1 MKLKNNLEINQSQKL
16 SINLQMQESLEILQ
30 LSIPEI
36 IKKVNKEL
44 EKNPLLEL
52 DIAKEKINLYKSN
65 IIQNNTSDSTSEIVE
80 KTLKKKKSLREHISE
95 QINIDITNSE
105 EKLIAQ
111 KLLEYVD
118 NNGYI
123 KKDDINKIYQDL
135 NKQNYTITIALIEKV
150 LRKVQEF
157 DPPGIF
163 ARDLSE
169 CIEIQLRQKKIF
181 NSKYH
186 FLIKNLEL
194 IAKKDMN
201 ILLKKTRLKKNEI
214 VKMIDNIKILNPKP
228 ANVFDFQPNVSI
240 VPDIIL
246 SQNKGSFKL
255 EVNKS
260 QIPKFKFNKELYS
273 LIKKKKLLNREK
285 ENLIKWVKSGKL
297 LLSSIKNRGITLEK
311 VTNEIVKFQQDF
323 FKKGIN
329 YFYPLTQKD
338 IAKKTGFHES
348 TISRCTN
355 NKYIEILFKTFIVL
369 IFYTSK
375 VCRIIEQ

>member
-123 KKDDINKIYQDL
+123 KKDDINKI
-135 NKQNYTITIALIEKV
+135 
-150 LRKVQEF
+150 
-157 DPPGIF
+157 
-163 ARDLSE
+163 
-169 CIEIQLRQKKIF
+169 
-181 NSKYH
+181 
-186 FLIKNLEL
+186 
-194 IAKKDMN
+194 
-201 ILLKKTRLKKNEI
+201 
-214 VKMIDNIKILNPKP
+214 
-228 ANVFDFQPNVSI
+228 
-240 VPDIIL
+240 
-246 SQNKGSFKL
+246 
-255 EVNKS
+255 
-260 QIPKFKFNKELYS
+260 
-273 LIKKKKLLNREK
+273 
-285 ENLIKWVKSGKL
+285 
-297 LLSSIKNRGITLEK
+297 
-311 VTNEIVKFQQDF
+311 VKFE
-323 FKKGIN
+323 
-329 YFYPLTQKD
+329 L
-338 IAKKTGFHES
+338 
-348 TISRCTN
+348 
-355 NKYIEILFKTFIVL
+355 
-369 IFYTSK
+369 
-375 VCRIIEQ
+375 

>member
-1 MKLKNNLEINQSQKL
+1 MKIKNSLEINQSQKL

-135 NKQNYTITIALIEKV
+135 NKQNYE
-150 LRKVQEF
+150 
-157 DPPGIF
+157 
-163 ARDLSE
+163 S
-169 CIEIQLRQKKIF
+169 QKF
-181 NSKYH
+181 
-186 FLIKNLEL
+186 
-194 IAKKDMN
+194 
-201 ILLKKTRLKKNEI
+201 
-214 VKMIDNIKILNPKP
+214 
-228 ANVFDFQPNVSI
+228 SI
-240 VPDIIL
+240 
-246 SQNKGSFKL
+246 
-255 EVNKS
+255 
-260 QIPKFKFNKELYS
+260 
-273 LIKKKKLLNREK
+273 
-285 ENLIKWVKSGKL
+285 
-297 LLSSIKNRGITLEK
+297 
-311 VTNEIVKFQQDF
+311 
-323 FKKGIN
+323 IN
-329 YFYPLTQKD
+329 
-338 IAKKTGFHES
+338 
-348 TISRCTN
+348 
-355 NKYIEILFKTFIVL
+355 
-369 IFYTSK
+369 
-375 VCRIIEQ
+375 

>member
-163 ARDLSE
+163 ARDLTE

-201 ILLKKTRLKKNEI
+201 ILLKK
-214 VKMIDNIKILNPKP
+214 
-228 ANVFDFQPNVSI
+228 
-240 VPDIIL
+240 
-246 SQNKGSFKL
+246 
-255 EVNKS
+255 
-260 QIPKFKFNKELYS
+260 
-273 LIKKKKLLNREK
+273 
-285 ENLIKWVKSGKL
+285 
-297 LLSSIKNRGITLEK
+297 
-311 VTNEIVKFQQDF
+311 QD
-323 FKKGIN
+323 
-329 YFYPLTQKD
+329 
-338 IAKKTGFHES
+338 
-348 TISRCTN
+348 
-355 NKYIEILFKTFIVL
+355 
-369 IFYTSK
+369 
-375 VCRIIEQ
+375 